1 MHYFIIQ
8 TTKMM
13 ILWMRQKYVKNGIIK
28 SKTLHLHTGCPKK
41 NVVSWK
47 NGHNYLQN
55 HPKYKSWGCFGKFR
69 IFATR

>member
-28 SKTLHLHTGCPKK
+28 SKTLHLHIYIEFINKIHRDRDSK
-41 NVVSWK
+41 VLIW
-47 NGHNYLQN
+47 
-55 HPKYKSWGCFGKFR
+55 F
-69 IFATR
+69 

>member
-28 SKTLHLHTGCPKK
+28 SKTLHLYIHRLK
-41 NVVSWK
+41 SL
-47 NGHNYLQN
+47 HRAQLQPLVQLPSVLN
-55 HPKYKSWGCFGKFR
+55 SSTFCL
-69 IFATR
+69 

>member
-28 SKTLHLHTGCPKK
+28 SKTLHLHIYIEFINKIHRDRDSKVLSDLVLVYSELLRRG
-41 NVVSWK
+41 
-47 NGHNYLQN
+47 
-55 HPKYKSWGCFGKFR
+55 
-69 IFATR
+69 